1 MTDIFRKCNDFK
13 GFRKPTNRERA
24 YIAKVVIKKYESPLL
39 LVIIFLLLSL
49 IIGILGLEWLA
60 KLSDMGSV
68 FGENTKKIIIV
79 LGLFILIC
87 ILELFRGNKL
97 KKGKYEVLEGS
108 ATYYSYYSETSPHAP
123 GGKKITYYHAIKDFI
138 SIHGEIDKMGFGQ
151 ILCIP
156 DYAHVNDGWGD
167 GTDFPVLLIKVNGSV
182 QHAIPDWEKVWQHPK
197 YHQCLP
203 QKRNIK
209 Y

>member
-1 MTDIFRKCNDFK
+1 MTNIFRKCNNFK
-13 GFRKPTNRERA
+13 GFRKPTKRENA

-39 LVIIFLLLSL
+39 FVIIFLLFSL
-49 IIGILGLEWLA
+49 ILGILGLEWLA

-97 KKGKYEVLEGS
+97 KKGKYEVLEGT

-123 GGKKITYYHAIKDFI
+123 GGKKISYYHAIKDFI
-138 SIHGEIDKMGFGQ
+138 SIHGEIDKMGIGH

-156 DYAHVNDGWGD
+156 DYAHVNDGWGN

-197 YHQCLP
+197 YCQCRP